1 MSPGGWI
8 EQVEQDVGIY
18 CDDDT
23 LPSDSI
29 LVPLR
34 EMFIKAAARSGRPLD
49 TMLQMR
55 SRIEAAGFVNV
66 QQQDYKMP
74 IGTWPKLQVYKDA
87 GKANRLQIRSGMEGW
102 YVFPGDIVTLPC

>member
-1 MSPGGWI
+1 MAPGGWI
-8 EQVEQDVGIY
+8 EQVESDVGQY

-23 LPSDSI
+23 LPSDSL
-29 LVPLR
+29 LVPWR
-34 EMFIKAAARSGRPLD
+34 EMFIKAASRAGRPLD
-49 TMLQMR
+49 TMTHMR

-87 GKANRLQIRSGMEGW
+87 GKVNRLQMKSGLEGW
-102 YVFPGDIVTLPC
+102 YVSLGDIAVFLF